1 MLKFPDGIS
10 IVGTGS
16 YVPDKIVSNF
26 DLEKIMDTTDEWI
39 ITRTGIKERR
49 IAQASEAASD
59 LAIKAGSMAL
69 KQANI
74 AAKEVD
80 LLIVATQSPDYQL
93 PSTAPV
99 IQHKLGLINA
109 VCFDISAACSGSIY
123 ALIMAESLMKTCNY
137 NTAMIIGTDV
147 LSKSVDWSDRSTC
160 VLFGDGAGA
169 IVLKMNIK
177 GRNLISF
184 DWGSDGSG
192 VDYLKIP
199 AGGSRCPITASN
211 INQKQQYLQMDGK
224 KVYKYA
230 TDVMYHSVLRALNQ
244 ARLKKNNIDILIPHQ
259 ANIRIL
265 KTVAKKLSLPQDKI
279 MINLDKYG
287 NTAAASIPI
296 ALDEAIAQGKINAGD
311 IVVLTAFGA
320 GLTWGSIVLCW

>member
-26 DLEKIMDTTDEWI
+26 DLEKMVDTTDEWI
-39 ITRTGIKERR
+39 TTRTGIQERR

-59 LAIKAGSMAL
+59 LALKAGSIAL
-69 KQANI
+69 KQAGI

-93 PSTAPV
+93 PSTAAV
-99 IQHKLGLINA
+99 IQPKLGLKNA
-109 VCFDISAACSGSIY
+109 VCFDISAACSGAIY

-192 VDYLKIP
+192 VDFLKIP
-199 AGGSRCPITASN
+199 AGGSRNPILASN
-211 INQKQQYLQMDGK
+211 IDQNQQYLKMDGK
-224 KVYKYA
+224 KVYKQA
-230 TDVMYHSVLRALNQ
+230 TKMMYHSVIRALNHAKLQ
-244 ARLKKNNIDILIPHQ
+244 KSDIDFIIPHQ
-259 ANIRIL
+259 ANKRIIEAI
-265 KTVAKKLSLPQDKI
+265 AKKLALADDKV
-279 MINLDKYG
+279 MINIENYG
-287 NTAAASIPI
+287 NTSAASIPI
-296 ALDEAIAQGKINAGD
+296 ALDEAISQGKIKDGD

-320 GLTWGSIVLCW
+320 GLTWGSIVIKW